1 MHAGAQQRADGM
13 IGKKNP
19 LTGGPAQ
26 RGAQLTDGTQRRTGS
41 CGNSV

>member
-13 IGKKNP
+13 IGKNP
-19 LTGGPAQ
+19 LTGGPVQ
-26 RGAQLTDGTQRRTGS
+26 RGARLTDGTQRRTGP